1 VMDQRVIA
9 LKATD
14 AQESAISL
22 FQQEDRVALPV
33 TDSHGTLIGIVTVDD
48 VLDVAQSAATRTLQ
62 RFGGMEALDEPY
74 LAMPLLSM
82 VRRRASWLVVLFLG
96 EMLTATAMGF

>member
-1 VMDQRVIA
+1 MDQRVVA

-14 AQESAISL
+14 TQESAVPL
-22 FQQEDRVALPV
+22 FQHEDRVALPV

-48 VLDVAQSAATRTLQ
+48 VLDVAQTAATRTLQ

-74 LAMPLLSM
+74 LEMPLPVDGAAAGGLA
-82 VRRRASWLVVLFLG
+82 RRALPR
-96 EMLTATAMGF
+96 ARC